1 MSVDTFFLNR
11 CPACRNVARVRIQL
25 LGQSV
30 NCVSC
35 GARFAALE
43 TEGSAGLDSA
53 KEGHSL
59 DISILVI
66 GDHES
71 DLDVL
76 CVRMSRLGHSVVA
89 VHHPRRALAAITNRR
104 FELVL
109 LYSVPMGYD
118 SFVLLHKLKRMADL
132 EVIVFNSQTDATSRR
147 KALQA
152 GAFAVVSK
160 PFDFQQVRD
169 MVENAIYRLSVDRI
183 ERQAETQESNE
194 DATSNAANQ
203 DELASIRSL
212 KAR

>member
-1 MSVDTFFLNR
+1 MSVDTYFLSR
-11 CPACRNVARVRIQL
+11 CPACRNVARVSVQL
-25 LGQSV
+25 LGQPV
-30 NCVSC
+30 NCVRC

-53 KEGHSL
+53 NDGHSL
-59 DISILVI
+59 DISILVV

-89 VHHPRRALAAITNRR
+89 VHHPRQALAAITNRR
-104 FELVL
+104 FQLVL
-109 LYSVPMGYD
+109 LYSVPVGYD
-118 SFVLLHKLKRMADL
+118 PFMLLHKLKRMADL
-132 EVIVFNSQTDATSRR
+132 EVIVFNSQTDATLRR

-160 PFDFQQVRD
+160 PFDFDEVRD
-169 MVENAIYRLSVDRI
+169 TVENAIYQLSVHRI
-183 ERQAETQESNE
+183 ERQAETQESHE
-194 DATSNAANQ
+194 DATSNAAKQ
-203 DELASIRSL
+203 DELTSIRSL